1 MHAAAA
7 VSLPAAEDEVQQ
19 GEEEVAD
26 GAADTAGG
34 RWAAKTRHLTRRCG
48 CLR

>member
-7 VSLPAAEDEVQQ
+7 VSLPAAEDGVQQ

-26 GAADTAGG
+26 GADTAGG